1 MNSSFWDHSDRDRV
15 IGEIRDPEGLPP
27 PSGLGRLV
35 EAPAR
40 HLCPLREDNCPLHK
54 GALLGQKLRRG
65 FLWRLGLHR

>member
-1 MNSSFWDHSDRDRV
+1 MNSSSW
-15 IGEIRDPEGLPP
+15 EIKDPEGLPP
-27 PSGLGRLV
+27 PRLGRLV